1 MSNDSNFEDFVHAV
15 EEFDLGDKDVKA
27 TAHTSAVSIRW
38 DRVAELADE
47 KGETREE
54 DRQD

>member
-1 MSNDSNFEDFVHAV
+1 MSEETRFENFVQAV

-47 KGETREE
+47 KEETKEE
-54 DRQD
+54 N